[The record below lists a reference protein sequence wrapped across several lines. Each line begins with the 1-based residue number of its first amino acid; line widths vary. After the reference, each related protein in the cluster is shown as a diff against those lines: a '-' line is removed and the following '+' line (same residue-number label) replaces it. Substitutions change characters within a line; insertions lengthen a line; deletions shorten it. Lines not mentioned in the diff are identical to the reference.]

1 MPTIPKHQTDLARML
16 GIAKSAVSA
25 QVRRGMP
32 TTSLEAAQAWRR
44 EHIDPARKKGS
55 RLDRYYRPR
64 QQLPAPE
71 TDALAQV
78 ITLMAT
84 ASDALTRGQGIEAMV
99 PALRGALAAVP
110 PELRDDFG
118 TLPMPV
124 MRVLLRHV
132 LDVLPA
138 RESNPT
144 DEAGNPFYIDGTTLS
159 DEDAKAAGAIW
170 YEIAAGE
177 LVFDLDALREY
188 YKRTAP

>member
-1 MPTIPKHQTDLARML
+1 MPTIPKNQTDLANML

-44 EHIDPARKKGS
+44 DNIDPARKKGA

-64 QQLPAPE
+64 QVLPSPE
-71 TDALAQV
+71 ADALAQV
-78 ITLMAT
+78 AALMAT
-84 ASDALTRGQGIEAMV
+84 ASDALERGLDIEAMV
-99 PALRGALAAVP
+99 PALRGALTAVP
-110 PELRDDFG
+110 PELRDDLG

-132 LDVLPA
+132 LDVLPDP
-138 RESNPT
+138 ENNPT
-144 DEAGNPFYIDGTTLS
+144 DEAGDPFYIDGTTLS
-159 DEDAKAAGAIW
+159 DGDAKAAGAIW

-177 LVFDLDALREY
+177 VVFDLDALADY
-188 YKRTAP
+188 YRPR